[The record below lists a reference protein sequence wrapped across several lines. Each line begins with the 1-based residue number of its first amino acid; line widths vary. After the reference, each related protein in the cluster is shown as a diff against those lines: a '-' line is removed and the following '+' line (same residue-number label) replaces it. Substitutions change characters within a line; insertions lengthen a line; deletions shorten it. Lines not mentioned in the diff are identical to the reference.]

1 VIAFLD
7 AIGLKAN
14 KRKMGSASVNDPT
27 RTLGAAERQSA
38 EFTKC
43 SRFSIRS
50 YAWAGTGPFPY
61 PLVPFGLGPTSAS
74 CLG

>member
-27 RTLGAAERQSA
+27 A
-38 EFTKC
+38 FIP
-43 SRFSIRS
+43 RFSGIRGQ
-50 YAWAGTGPFPY
+50 YPWAGTVLTPLGQYPWGRQVPAPFHIPWS
-61 PLVPFGLGPTSAS
+61 LLD
-74 CLG
+74 